1 MTNQTIEQAVEEF
14 GKVFP
19 LPRILA
25 LSGGKGVERD
35 KMNNWLTQ
43 ALQAQRDAG
52 ARETTAQAEME
63 MLKRVVEKVRELD
76 KYDYIPVQVKEE
88 NPSAWAMYSEG
99 RNKIF
104 KDILASLEKEIINP
118 KE

>member
-1 MTNQTIEQAVEEF
+1 MNKISSVEERVKEF
-14 GKVFP
+14 NKVFP

-52 ARETTAQAEME
+52 AREE
-63 MLKRVVEKVRELD
+63 RVNIIEIVRFTKFRDNEPQEPYH
-76 KYDYIPVQVKEE
+76 KYLQQTKGVDYI
-88 NPSAWAMYSEG
+88 
-99 RNKIF
+99 RNKIL
-104 KDILASLEKEIINP
+104 KALTPPTK
-118 KE
+118 